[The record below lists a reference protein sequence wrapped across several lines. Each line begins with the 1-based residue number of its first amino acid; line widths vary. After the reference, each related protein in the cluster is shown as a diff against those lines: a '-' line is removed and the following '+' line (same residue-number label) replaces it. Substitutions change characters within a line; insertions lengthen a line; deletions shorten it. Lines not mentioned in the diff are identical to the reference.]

1 LADNSSHQAFFF
13 ANIKGLILLEL
24 KRIAKAMSRSLI
36 LSKFAQSFVDKIV
49 VLIGVNFMAQD
60 IGKTRIEYSEMLVD
74 WLKIEPLMNGA
85 SAVRSQIRSYLNRV
99 YTTESDAFY
108 LLRSEFLSFTPIY
121 RHFVRLSAAIISRKP
136 IRIEGVTTTAEP
148 SEEWQKIFLN
158 VDLKG
163 NRLDVFVN
171 RMLECLFAY
180 GRAGIL
186 VDSPDVP
193 APLPSKAAQIGLRPW
208 WIAVRPFDLPY
219 WRHIQIN
226 GDQVLVHARFKSTE
240 LQQDEE
246 GNDRLVDRR
255 RVYDLIDGR
264 CVCSIHDLIEG
275 KWTITKE
282 ILINLP
288 YIPYFEPQA
297 FNGYGA
303 EMLVSTP
310 PLLDLAALNI
320 THTNLCTNLDYS
332 LNTNAI
338 PRLKRWQETS
348 DQMPVNPRYD
358 QNAVDSRPSI
368 DASPEK
374 IIDLPMGYNVDFL
387 APPSNVHADIADRIK
402 NLEEKAAKYWLTT
415 IATQKAGAET
425 ESSKILDR
433 EQGNSVLA
441 VTAICLEDCLNN
453 ALMATRD
460 MMDINAIGKPL
471 DHVIRVNRK
480 FELGQLSVEMGR
492 LLSDMQTLGQISE
505 EQLLAEI
512 IDGGLLTV
520 G

>member
-13 ANIKGLILLEL
+13 ANIRGLILVELE
-24 KRIAKAMSRSLI
+24 RIALAISRSLI
-36 LSKFAQSFVDKIV
+36 LSKFAQSFLDKIV
-49 VLIGVNFMAQD
+49 VLVGVNFMAQD
-60 IGKTRIEYSEMLVD
+60 QQNIGKSRIEYSEMLVD

-158 VDLKG
+158 VDFKG

-240 LQQDEE
+240 LQQDEN

-264 CVCSIHDLIEG
+264 CVCTSTTTLRGSGRSPKRSPLICPTSHILSR
-275 KWTITKE
+275 KHLTITV
-282 ILINLP
+282 
-288 YIPYFEPQA
+288 QR
-297 FNGYGA
+297 
-303 EMLVSTP
+303 
-310 PLLDLAALNI
+310 
-320 THTNLCTNLDYS
+320 C
-332 LNTNAI
+332 
-338 PRLKRWQETS
+338 W
-348 DQMPVNPRYD
+348 
-358 QNAVDSRPSI
+358 
-368 DASPEK
+368 
-374 IIDLPMGYNVDFL
+374 
-387 APPSNVHADIADRIK
+387 
-402 NLEEKAAKYWLTT
+402 
-415 IATQKAGAET
+415 
-425 ESSKILDR
+425 
-433 EQGNSVLA
+433 
-441 VTAICLEDCLNN
+441 CL
-453 ALMATRD
+453 RR
-460 MMDINAIGKPL
+460 
-471 DHVIRVNRK
+471 HY
-480 FELGQLSVEMGR
+480 
-492 LLSDMQTLGQISE
+492 
-505 EQLLAEI
+505 
-512 IDGGLLTV
+512 
-520 G
+520 